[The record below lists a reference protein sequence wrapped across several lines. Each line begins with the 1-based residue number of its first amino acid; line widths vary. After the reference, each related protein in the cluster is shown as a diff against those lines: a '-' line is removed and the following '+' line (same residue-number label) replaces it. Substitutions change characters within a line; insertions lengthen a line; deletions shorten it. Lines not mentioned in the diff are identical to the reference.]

1 MAGSGCVRVGILGQ
15 GRSGRDIH
23 AEWLVRS
30 PEKYRIVAVSDLL
43 RDRRDRAVREFECDA
58 YADYRDVLARN
69 DVELV
74 VNALPS
80 HLHTQRPRRKRS
92 TRVIMSCVKSPWH
105 PVLKTSG
112 AWWRRPSGRTGSS
125 RRSSSRDTRRI
136 FNRYSG

>member
-30 PEKYRIVAVSDLL
+30 PEKYRIAAVSDLL

-58 YADYRDVLARN
+58 YADYRDVLARD
-69 DVELV
+69 DVDLV

-80 HLHTQRPRRKRS
+80 HMHTRTTEEAFDALRS
-92 TRVIMSCVKSPWH
+92 TGSPADG
-105 PVLKTSG
+105 TG
-112 AWWRRPSGRTGSS
+112 RRC
-125 RRSSSRDTRRI
+125 RSSTAATC
-136 FNRYSG
+136 